1 MSQRHRNQDLA
12 PVPRADVRAH
22 AHNERHRIHSELR
35 AAEEA
40 MRHGLEPIDLEEPG
54 PNWKPVHH
62 HDVSQVAKPRRSPLK
77 HWKTKDWKRR
87 KAVRRQRAVQWN
99 TLG

>member
-22 AHNERHRIHSELR
+22 AHNERHRIHSELHL
-35 AAEEA
+35 AEEA

-62 HDVSQVAKPRRSPLK
+62 RDVTQSEKGRGASLK

-87 KAVRRQRAVQWN
+87 TAVRRERAAAWGL
-99 TLG
+99 LG

>member
-22 AHNERHRIHSELR
+22 AHNERHRIHSELHL
-35 AAEEA
+35 AEEA
-40 MRHGLEPIDLEEPG
+40 MRHGLEPLDLEEPG
-54 PNWKPVHH
+54 PAWKPVHH
-62 HDVSQVAKPRRSPLK
+62 RDATQAEKGRGASLK

-87 KAVRRQRAVQWN
+87 TAVRRERAAAWGL
-99 TLG
+99 LG